1 MPITRN
7 NSGALSNRAAFNGK
21 GLTFVEIVFGQSI
34 AASATTPDAQ
44 DSKFQEVAERLSS
57 ANNGGTI
64 LAQNYFTARA
74 ATAGDAADASAITAG
89 NSVDVYQFILEG
101 LAINIAPNTA
111 GATTQ
116 AAVAAAIT
124 EAEADIL
131 TEVKTIFSDDSTN
144 DIGVKVRVLLPEG
157 SASGDSQAVIGMF
170 DPRGAA

>member
-1 MPITRN
+1 MAITRN
-7 NSGALSNRAAFNGK
+7 NSTQLSNRAAFNGK

-34 AASATTPDAQ
+34 TGTATTPDAQ
-44 DSKFQEVAERLSS
+44 DSNFQEIAERLSS
-57 ANNGGTI
+57 GNNGGTI

-89 NSVDVYQFILEG
+89 NSVDVYQFIFEG
-101 LAINIAPNTA
+101 LAINIAPNSA

-116 AAVAAAIT
+116 ASVAAAIT

-131 TEVKTIFSDDSTN
+131 TEVQSIVSGDSSN

-157 SASGDSQAVIGMF
+157 VSSSGSQSVFGTF

>member
-1 MPITRN
+1 MAITRN
-7 NSGALSNRAAFNGK
+7 NSGELSNRAAFNGK

-34 AASATTPDAQ
+34 TGTATTPDAQ
-44 DSKFQEVAERLSS
+44 DSNFQKVAEKLSS
-57 ANNGGTI
+57 ANNGGTL

-74 ATAGDAADASAITAG
+74 ATAGDAADASAITVG
-89 NSVDVYQFILEG
+89 NSVDVYQFVFEG

-116 AAVAAAIT
+116 AAVTAAIT

-131 TEVKTIFSDDSTN
+131 TEIRSIVSDDSTN

-157 SASGDSQAVIGMF
+157 TSSSGSQAVFGMF